1 MTTSTSPSLLDWIMK
16 LLGDPD
22 ARAQFTSDPDGYASR
37 YGFPNL
43 SSGDVHDALCL
54 AADCAPAHADKE
66 FHLPSP
72 SRDHDH
78 DDDHHGGGS
87 HYLKHY
93 INNYETVVHRETIID
108 NSVHQKIDTDGG
120 DFDQHLDMDP
130 VVASG
135 DGAVA
140 THGDILGSTITPG
153 NGNVI
158 GENLHAVTGDDNTTA
173 FGTGAANTADLGDSK
188 FGDGGSLSIGGNAL
202 GSSTESDTRTDVR
215 NSGDGAT
222 SVNAAGPD
230 GHANSYAD
238 QHEADTSQHS
248 SYEDASRED
257 SHDSLNSHNDSQY
270 DDSHNYQSHIH

>member
-1 MTTSTSPSLLDWIMK
+1 MTTSTSPTLLDWIMK

-22 ARAQFTSDPDGYASR
+22 ARAEFTSDPDGYATR

-54 AADCAPAHADKE
+54 AVDCAPAHADKE

-72 SRDHDH
+72 SRDHD
-78 DDDHHGGGS
+78 DDHDHNHHGGGGS

-140 THGDILGSTITPG
+140 THGDISDSTITPG

-158 GENLHAVTGDDNTTA
+158 GENLHAVTGDDNTTRSA
-173 FGTGAANTADLGDSK
+173 PGRRTRLTWATASSAPAGRCPSAATPSAATRRVTPAPTSATPATEPPRSTPPARTGTPTATPTSTRRTPASTAA
-188 FGDGGSLSIGGNAL
+188 
-202 GSSTESDTRTDVR
+202 TRTPHAR
-215 NSGDGAT
+215 TAT
-222 SVNAAGPD
+222 I
-230 GHANSYAD
+230 
-238 QHEADTSQHS
+238 
-248 SYEDASRED
+248 R
-257 SHDSLNSHNDSQY
+257 
-270 DDSHNYQSHIH
+270 